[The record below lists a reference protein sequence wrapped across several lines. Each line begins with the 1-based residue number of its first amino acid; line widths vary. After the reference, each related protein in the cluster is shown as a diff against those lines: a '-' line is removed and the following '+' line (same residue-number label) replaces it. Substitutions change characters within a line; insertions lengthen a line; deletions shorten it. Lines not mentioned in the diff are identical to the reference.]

1 VRKAYDIQ
9 PTLYYRDLRE
19 IHECQASFLNHL
31 IVSEEDRNGLSLTH
45 LREAGIEY
53 IGERHVGSYN

>member
-1 VRKAYDIQ
+1 MNVR
-9 PTLYYRDLRE
+9 L
-19 IHECQASFLNHL
+19 HFLNHL
-31 IVSEEDRNGLSLTH
+31 IVSEEDRNELSLTH